1 MNKRSVLK
9 AAVAMTVLAIAT
21 PALAQENADAI
32 HRRVLVLDGHV
43 DVLLPWTLP
52 RYFAPGGGSRA
63 NLQQLTN
70 GGVDAVVYSVA
81 VGPGPS
87 DAAGVRA
94 ARAEADAKLATIR
107 SFAAANPDRVAIALR
122 ADDVERLHREGK
134 IAILIGFQNA
144 RSIGDDLRQLDAF
157 YAQGVRIFA
166 FNHAGHNALADSS
179 RPSAGEPTARHGG
192 LSARGRQAVT
202 RLNTLGALI
211 DVSQL
216 SGEATLQTVAL
227 STRPVVAT
235 HSNVRALVDNTCNL
249 SDEEIDAIAA
259 AGGVIQVTPFNAY
272 LRGVD
277 ESARAPIS
285 ALRQRFGLS
294 ADFSSPNQDYGTLA
308 PGPQQ
313 QFLDELQVLTPRA
326 SIIDYVNHID
336 YIVRRVGVEHVG
348 IGTDFDHGAGIEGF
362 NSESEAG
369 NVTRELVS
377 RGYDEAQIAAI
388 WSGNFLRVLRAAEAG
403 DRRR

>member
-1 MNKRSVLK
+1 MNKRNLLK
-9 AAVAMTVLAIAT
+9 AAVAAV
-21 PALAQENADAI
+21 ALSVVAPSFAQESADAI
-32 HRRVLVLDGHV
+32 HQRVLVLDGHV

-81 VGPGPS
+81 VGPGPN

-94 ARAEADAKLATIR
+94 ARAEADAKLAAIR
-107 SFAAANPDRVAIALR
+107 AFAAANPERVAIALS
-122 ADDVERLHREGK
+122 ADDVERLRGEGK

-157 YAQGVRIFA
+157 YAQGVRVFA

-179 RPSAGEPTARHGG
+179 RPSADEPAARHGG
-192 LSARGRQAVT
+192 LSARGRQAVA
-202 RLNTLGALI
+202 RLNNLGALI

-216 SGEATLQTVAL
+216 SRDATLQTVAL
-227 STRPVVAT
+227 SARPVVAT
-235 HSNVRALVDNTCNL
+235 HSNARALVDNTRNL

-272 LRGVD
+272 VRGVA
-277 ESARAPIS
+277 ENERTPIV
-285 ALRQRFGLS
+285 ALRERFGLS
-294 ADFSSPNQDYGTLA
+294 ADFSSPNQGYGALA
-308 PGPQQ
+308 PEPQQ
-313 QFLDELQVLTPRA
+313 QFLDELQRLAPRA
-326 SIIDYVNHID
+326 SVADYVDHID
-336 YIVRRVGVEHVG
+336 YIVRRVGIAHVG
-348 IGTDFDHGAGIEGF
+348 IGTDFDHGAGVDGF

-369 NVTRELVS
+369 NVTRELVR

-388 WSGNFLRVLRAAEAG
+388 WSGNFLRALRAAEAG
-403 DRRR
+403 ARRR